1 MNIHR
6 YPVKELVSDYIRA
19 GFGVLIPVSLML
31 FTGLLPLVF
40 YIMMA
45 LAVLFG
51 IYGLRTALRQA
62 TVLIVD
68 DHGVRQEGPL
78 GAIFDRKVSWAR
90 MRDFRLRYFSTRR
103 DGTEGWMQ
111 LILRDREGR
120 GSIRIDSHLPGFDDI
135 TQQVYE
141 AARDNGLA
149 IDPTSA
155 NNLASLGLGDGEVA
169 QAPADGGLP
178 S

>member
-19 GFGVLIPVSLML
+19 GLGVFIPIALML

-40 YIMMA
+40 YIMAA

-51 IYGLRTALRQA
+51 SYGLRTALRQA

-90 MRDFRLRYFSTRR
+90 MRDFRLRYYSTRR
-103 DGTEGWMQ
+103 DGAEGWMQ
-111 LILRDREGR
+111 LILRDRDGR
-120 GSIRIDSHLPGFDDI
+120 GAIRMDSHLPGFDDI
-135 TQQVYE
+135 AQRVSQ
-141 AARDNGLA
+141 AAQDNGLA
-149 IDPTSA
+149 LDPTSA
-155 NNLASLGLGDGEVA
+155 NNLASLGLGDGKVA
-169 QAPADGGLP
+169 QAPADGVLP